1 MRILRWLLILA
12 GLFLLLMS
20 VVSAF
25 SLVNPK
31 PYNDPLSEILVVMS
45 PYFLLSLLYVIF
57 TRSNEDSW
65 LSLEIQARKAKLRQ
79 RIRERDASSG

>member
-25 SLVNPK
+25 NLVNPK
-31 PYNDPLSEILVVMS
+31 LYNDPLSEIFVVMS

-57 TRSNEDSW
+57 TRNNEDSW

-79 RIRERDASSG
+79 RIRERDASRG